1 MSGRNSQD
9 QAGEAS
15 PFLLESEGGFLLP
28 AIPITVCNPVHCVNC
43 GSCVVC
49 SVNFMQSK
57 LLLIC
62 LLVIALLAGC
72 SSPREER
79 GKHFLW
85 KVSDENSSVYLLG
98 SIHFAD
104 LSFYPLDSVIVNAFD
119 RSDELAVELDIADSS
134 VIKESVRL
142 SSEQG
147 SLKDG
152 MTLDMVLPEDVL
164 YSLDSL
170 CLAWYIPSDLF
181 YGFNPWT
188 AAMNLSAV
196 AIQRMKFDARL
207 GLDLHFLTKAREK
220 KKIISLETVEE
231 QVNIFTGKGFS
242 DSVGIFYLKTLMQE
256 VALIDSSMKLFKR
269 AWKNGDDSL
278 FRMAMNLRA
287 GEFSHSDSL
296 LLKTVNEF
304 IYISRN
310 RKMAES
316 VEKFLAENRSVFVVV
331 GAAHLVG
338 SEENVIEILRRKGLT
353 VEQL

>member
-1 MSGRNSQD
+1 M
-9 QAGEAS
+9 
-15 PFLLESEGGFLLP
+15 PFKIKTLLWLAVAFL
-28 AIPITVCNPVHCVNC
+28 
-43 GSCVVC
+43 
-49 SVNFMQSK
+49 SVS
-57 LLLIC
+57 LS
-62 LLVIALLAGC
+62 GC
-72 SSPREER
+72 SLKDKPRQ
-79 GKHFLW
+79 HFLW
-85 KVSDENSSVYLLG
+85 KISDQNSSVYILG

-104 LSFYPLDSVIVNAFD
+104 SSFYPLESVIVNAFD
-119 RSDELAVELDIADSS
+119 RSDELAVELDISDSS

-142 SSEQG
+142 SSELG

-170 CLAWYIPSDLF
+170 CLAWYIPADFF

-207 GLDLHFLTKAREK
+207 GFDLYFLMKAREK

-242 DSVGIFYLKTLMQE
+242 DSVGIFYLKSLIQE
-256 VALIDSSMKLFKR
+256 VALIDSSMNMFKR
-269 AWKNGDDSL
+269 AWKSGDASL
-278 FRMAMNLRA
+278 FRTAMDLRA
-287 GEFSHSDSL
+287 GELNHSDSL
-296 LLKTVNEF
+296 LLKKVNEF

-316 VEKFLAENRSVFVVV
+316 VEKFLAEKRSVFVVV

-338 SEENVIEILRRKGLT
+338 SEENVIEILRHKGLT

>member
-1 MSGRNSQD
+1 MPLKIKTILWL
-9 QAGEAS
+9 AVA
-15 PFLLESEGGFLLP
+15 F
-28 AIPITVCNPVHCVNC
+28 V
-43 GSCVVC
+43 
-49 SVNFMQSK
+49 SVS
-57 LLLIC
+57 LS
-62 LLVIALLAGC
+62 GC
-72 SSPREER
+72 SLKDKPRQ
-79 GKHFLW
+79 HFLW
-85 KVSDENSSVYLLG
+85 KISDQNSSVYILG

-104 LSFYPLDSVIVNAFD
+104 KTFYPLDSVIVNAFD
-119 RSDELAVELDIADSS
+119 RSDELAVELDISDSS

-142 SSEQG
+142 SSELG

-164 YSLDSL
+164 YLLDSL
-170 CLAWYIPSDLF
+170 CLAWYIPADFF

-207 GLDLHFLTKAREK
+207 GFDLYFLMKAREK

-242 DSVGIFYLKTLMQE
+242 DSVGIFYLKSLIQE
-256 VALIDSSMKLFKR
+256 VALIDSSMNMFKR
-269 AWKNGDDSL
+269 AWKSGDASL
-278 FRMAMNLRA
+278 FRTAMDLRA
-287 GEFSHSDSL
+287 GELNHSDSL
-296 LLKTVNEF
+296 LLKKVNEF

-338 SEENVIEILRRKGLT
+338 SEENVIEILRHKGLT

>member
-1 MSGRNSQD
+1 MPLKIKTILWL
-9 QAGEAS
+9 AVA
-15 PFLLESEGGFLLP
+15 F
-28 AIPITVCNPVHCVNC
+28 V
-43 GSCVVC
+43 
-49 SVNFMQSK
+49 SVS
-57 LLLIC
+57 LS
-62 LLVIALLAGC
+62 GC
-72 SSPREER
+72 SLKDKPRQ
-79 GKHFLW
+79 HFLW
-85 KVSDENSSVYLLG
+85 KISDQNSSVYILG

-104 LSFYPLDSVIVNAFD
+104 KTFYPLDSVIVNAFD
-119 RSDELAVELDIADSS
+119 RSDELAVELDISDSS

-142 SSEQG
+142 SSKLG

-164 YSLDSL
+164 YLLDSL
-170 CLAWYIPSDLF
+170 CLAWYIPADFF

-207 GLDLHFLTKAREK
+207 GFDLYFLMKAREK

-242 DSVGIFYLKTLMQE
+242 DSVGIFYLKSLIQE
-256 VALIDSSMKLFKR
+256 VALIDSSMNMFKR
-269 AWKNGDDSL
+269 AWKSGDASL
-278 FRMAMNLRA
+278 FRTAMDLRA
-287 GEFSHSDSL
+287 GELNHSDSL
-296 LLKTVNEF
+296 LLKKVNEF

-338 SEENVIEILRRKGLT
+338 SEENVIEILRHKGLT

>member
-1 MSGRNSQD
+1 M
-9 QAGEAS
+9 
-15 PFLLESEGGFLLP
+15 PFKIKTLLWLAVAFL
-28 AIPITVCNPVHCVNC
+28 
-43 GSCVVC
+43 
-49 SVNFMQSK
+49 SVS
-57 LLLIC
+57 LS
-62 LLVIALLAGC
+62 GC
-72 SSPREER
+72 SLKDKPCQ
-79 GKHFLW
+79 HFLW
-85 KVSDENSSVYLLG
+85 KISDQNSSVYILG

-104 LSFYPLDSVIVNAFD
+104 SSFYPLESVIVNAFD
-119 RSDELAVELDIADSS
+119 RSDELAVELDISDSS

-142 SSEQG
+142 SSELG

-170 CLAWYIPSDLF
+170 CLAWYIPADFF

-207 GLDLHFLTKAREK
+207 GFDLYFLMKAREK

-242 DSVGIFYLKTLMQE
+242 DSVGIFYLKSLIQE
-256 VALIDSSMKLFKR
+256 VALIDSSMNMFKR
-269 AWKNGDDSL
+269 AWKSGDASL
-278 FRMAMNLRA
+278 FRTAMDLRA
-287 GEFSHSDSL
+287 GELNHSDSL
-296 LLKTVNEF
+296 LLKKVNEF

-338 SEENVIEILRRKGLT
+338 SEENVIEILRHKGLT

>member
-1 MSGRNSQD
+1 MPLKIKTILWL
-9 QAGEAS
+9 AVA
-15 PFLLESEGGFLLP
+15 F
-28 AIPITVCNPVHCVNC
+28 V
-43 GSCVVC
+43 
-49 SVNFMQSK
+49 SVS
-57 LLLIC
+57 LS
-62 LLVIALLAGC
+62 GC
-72 SSPREER
+72 SLKDKPRQ
-79 GKHFLW
+79 HFLW
-85 KVSDENSSVYLLG
+85 KISDQNSSVYILG

-104 LSFYPLDSVIVNAFD
+104 SSFYPLDSVIVNAFD
-119 RSDELAVELDIADSS
+119 RSDELAVELDISDSS

-142 SSEQG
+142 SSELG

-170 CLAWYIPSDLF
+170 CLAWYIPADFF

-207 GLDLHFLTKAREK
+207 GFDLYFLMKAREK
-220 KKIISLETVEE
+220 KKIISLETVEA
-231 QVNIFTGKGFS
+231 QVNTFTGKGFS
-242 DSVGIFYLKTLMQE
+242 DSVGIFYLKSLIQE
-256 VALIDSSMKLFKR
+256 VALIDSSMNMFKR
-269 AWKNGDDSL
+269 AWKSGDASL
-278 FRMAMNLRA
+278 FRTAMNLRA
-287 GEFSHSDSL
+287 GELNHSDSL
-296 LLKTVNEF
+296 LLKKVNEF

-338 SEENVIEILRRKGLT
+338 SEENVIEILRHKGLT